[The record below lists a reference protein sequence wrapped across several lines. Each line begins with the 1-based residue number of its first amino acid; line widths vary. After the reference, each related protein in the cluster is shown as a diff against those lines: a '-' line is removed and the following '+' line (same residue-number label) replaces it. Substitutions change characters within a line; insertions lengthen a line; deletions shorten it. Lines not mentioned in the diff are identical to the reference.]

1 MASQLFYKM
10 VTEHTAAEKDQ
21 DHINMILLSDT
32 SMPDRTPA
40 ILSGKYE
47 ELYQQLLNDARFL
60 EAGGCTAIGIT
71 CNTSHFFADRLAG
84 DLSIPVIHMVRE
96 AARAV
101 ADAVCDGEMVSSGK
115 TVSSADAVP
124 PCGERLNCRDE
135 TFGIVD
141 RRRNRVVGIM
151 ATDGTVQTSL
161 YQKELRAQGLT
172 PFVPSEA
179 IQKEVM
185 YQIYGR
191 IKNGQPY
198 DEESWGRIEAEYQ
211 AAGCERVLLACTEL
225 SVIKADEK
233 LSDWYVDSMEILA
246 RRVIAFAGKEWR
258 ELRSGE

>member
-1 MASQLFYKM
+1 MKDAIGIIGGMGPMASQLFYKM
-10 VTEHTAAEKDQ
+10 VTEHTVAEKDQ

-32 SMPDRTPA
+32 SMPDRTSA
-40 ILSGKYE
+40 ILRGDYE
-47 ELYQQLLNDARFL
+47 ELYQQLLADASFL

-96 AARAV
+96 SAREIAG
-101 ADAVCDGEMVSSGK
+101 AVCDGEIAGDMQESV
-115 TVSSADAVP
+115 
-124 PCGERLNCRDE
+124 CGGRKN
-135 TFGIVD
+135 I
-141 RRRNRVVGIM
+141 VVGIM
-151 ATDGTVQTSL
+151 ATDGTVQTEL
-161 YQKELRAQGLT
+161 YQKELIAQGLT

-198 DEESWGRIEAEYQ
+198 DKESWERIEAEYR
-211 AAGCERVLLACTEL
+211 AAGCGRVLLACTEL

-246 RRVIAFAGKEWR
+246 RRVIEFSGKEWR
-258 ELRSGE
+258 E